1 MMQQSIEAL
10 YEQAL
15 NRKNKPEESSYTNYL
30 YTKGLDKILKKL
42 VKSQQR

>member
-1 MMQQSIEAL
+1 MTQQSMESL

-15 NRKNKPEESSYTNYL
+15 NRKSKPEESSYTNYL
-30 YTKGLDKILKKL
+30 YNKGLDKILKKL